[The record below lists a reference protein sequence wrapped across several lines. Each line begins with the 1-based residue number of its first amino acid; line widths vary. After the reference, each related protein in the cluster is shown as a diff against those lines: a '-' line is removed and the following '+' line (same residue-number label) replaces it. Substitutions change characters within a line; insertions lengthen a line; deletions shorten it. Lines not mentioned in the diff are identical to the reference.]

1 MIRLKELRKN
11 NKISLE
17 ALSKI
22 LHVNKSTLSRIENGS
37 REPKLSFIEDCAKYF
52 NCTTD
57 YLLYLTD
64 DVSYSDKKPNEN
76 DSIENLFDQM
86 ENKLSSNNN
95 ITFHGKIMDDRS
107 KELVLLAIKHAKD
120 VAEYTSK

>member
-1 MIRLKELRKN
+1 MIRLKELRKS

-17 ALSKI
+17 ALSEI

-57 YLLYLTD
+57 YLLNLTD
-64 DVSYSDKKPNEN
+64 VSCNDKKVNKNNCLEN
-76 DSIENLFDQM
+76 IFKEM
-86 ENKLSSNNN
+86 ENILSCKNNVKFN
-95 ITFHGKIMDDRS
+95 GNIMDNES

-120 VAEYTSK
+120 IAEYTSK